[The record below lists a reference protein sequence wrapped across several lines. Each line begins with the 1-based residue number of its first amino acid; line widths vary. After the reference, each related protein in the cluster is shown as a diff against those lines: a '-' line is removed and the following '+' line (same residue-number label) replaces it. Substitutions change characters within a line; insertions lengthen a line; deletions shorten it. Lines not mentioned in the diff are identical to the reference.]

1 MEISA
6 SASRHRHWNEH
17 WHQHRHL
24 NINIVFTQYKQPL
37 KLKASSIY
45 FVKYVISNKVATYML
60 EACDF
65 VRKCFAKTSRR
76 KFPHNL
82 KWVTMQNPFAKTS
95 MLEFVFN
102 EIARINS
109 RLPSLMKKKPSPKT
123 FTFEYI
129 RTFSAS
135 TGRSYISSLFSWYW
149 GLRTT
154 GLQLY

>member
-1 MEISA
+1 MLVLYILS
-6 SASRHRHWNEH
+6 
-17 WHQHRHL
+17 
-24 NINIVFTQYKQPL
+24 NI
-37 KLKASSIY
+37 
-45 FVKYVISNKVATYML
+45 ISNEIATDRL

-65 VRKCFAKTSRR
+65 VRKCFAKTFRR

-82 KWVTMQNPFAKTS
+82 KRVTMQNPFAKTS

-135 TGRSYISSLFSWYW
+135 TGRSYISSLFS
-149 GLRTT
+149 
-154 GLQLY
+154 